1 MENSVE
7 LIKDGQVNW
16 LKLKTHQPLT
26 IAYIQEVSRALTQ
39 VAQGREPRILVTVCE
54 GDFCLKQDFRSIEGI
69 KLMASFN
76 LLCAQMLSFCVPNLF
91 VMHTKCEGAAI
102 YFALCHDYRMMPA
115 NGTISFDSFRVTPA
129 MTLIAREMLPQKHL
143 RKLSL
148 GLEINSKEALKDHV
162 VSEVFADT
170 K

>member
-1 MENSVE
+1 
-7 LIKDGQVNW
+7 
-16 LKLKTHQPLT
+16 
-26 IAYIQEVSRALTQ
+26 
-39 VAQGREPRILVTVCE
+39 
-54 GDFCLKQDFRSIEGI
+54 
-69 KLMASFN
+69 
-76 LLCAQMLSFCVPNLF
+76 MLSFCVPNLF

-162 VSEVFADT
+162 VSEVFADAKEMQDGVAAYCKKHAKRGAVT
-170 K
+170 HVIQENKRRLYLRTIQALKDSVLSTADLTEEVPRMAKL